1 MSYPQT
7 GTRGTGRRK
16 EAIARVRIKKGHGKF
31 LVNNQTIEQY
41 LGNRESL
48 VFIAKEALNRLELSD
63 QYDILAKCHGGGKS
77 GQAGALKLAVARALK
92 EVLSTES
99 GKILRDEGF
108 MTRDPRAKERKKYGL
123 RGARKRPQY
132 SKR

>member
-31 LVNNQTIEQY
+31 LVNNLTLEEY
-41 LGNRESL
+41 LCRDSL
-48 VFIAKEALNRLELSD
+48 VFIAKEALNRLELAD
-63 QYDILAKCHGGGKS
+63 QYDILAKCHGGGKA
-77 GQAGALKLAVARALK
+77 GQAGALKLAVSRALL
-92 EVLSTES
+92 EIVSSENTQV
-99 GKILRDEGF
+99 LRDEGF